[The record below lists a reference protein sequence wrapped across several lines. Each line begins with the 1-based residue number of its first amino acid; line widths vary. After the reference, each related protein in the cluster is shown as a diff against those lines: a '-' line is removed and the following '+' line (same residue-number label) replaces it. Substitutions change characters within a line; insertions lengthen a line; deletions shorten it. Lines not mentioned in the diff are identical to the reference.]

1 MGLRPVVMRG
11 VVTRRW
17 LLGSVVMVMMMVV
30 MVMVVV
36 GRRAEAVD
44 QMKPLQASGPGRRR
58 RSSSRRC
65 CRRRRLGFVGSGQ
78 QQQAPGSGVRREQAV
93 LGAPALALAAVSQAH
108 WASRAGRRL
117 GLRPGSLVVGGGG
130 GGCSRVLAAQQ
141 APKISGVRVE
151 GDVVSLELGSFIV

>member
-58 RSSSRRC
+58 
-65 CRRRRLGFVGSGQ
+65 
-78 QQQAPGSGVRREQAV
+78 
-93 LGAPALALAAVSQAH
+93 
-108 WASRAGRRL
+108 
-117 GLRPGSLVVGGGG
+117 
-130 GGCSRVLAAQQ
+130 VLAAQQ

>member
-44 QMKPLQASGPGRRR
+44 QMKPLQASGPGRR
-58 RSSSRRC
+58 
-65 CRRRRLGFVGSGQ
+65 
-78 QQQAPGSGVRREQAV
+78 
-93 LGAPALALAAVSQAH
+93 
-108 WASRAGRRL
+108 
-117 GLRPGSLVVGGGG
+117 
-130 GGCSRVLAAQQ
+130 VLAAQQ